1 MCKSFFLRIQSA
13 VEAHDP
19 YFIQKRDAIG
29 CLGLSSLQKITAA
42 LRMLAYGFAA
52 DYVDEYVR
60 IGESTAIESLKRFVK
75 AIVSIFS
82 EKYMRSPNKLDI
94 ARLLKEGDN
103 RGFPG
108 MLVSI
113 DCMHWK

>member
-1 MCKSFFLRIQSA
+1 MTHILFKKNTIG
-13 VEAHDP
+13 
-19 YFIQKRDAIG
+19 FI
-29 CLGLSSLQKITAA
+29 GLSSLQNITATI
-42 LRMLAYGFAA
+42 RMLAYGVSA

-60 IGESTAIESLKRFVK
+60 IGESTTIESLKRFIK
-75 AIVSIFS
+75 AIISIFS
-82 EKYMRSPNKLDI
+82 GKYMRSPNKLDI

>member
-1 MCKSFFLRIQSA
+1 MSQPLFFQIQSA
-13 VEAHDP
+13 VEAHDL

-29 CLGLSSLQKITAA
+29 CLGLSFLQKITAII
-42 LRMLAYGFAA
+42 RMLAYRFAV

-60 IGESTAIESLKRFVK
+60 IGESTVIESLKRFVK
-75 AIVSIFS
+75 VIVSIFS

-94 ARLLKEGDN
+94 ARLLKEGDS

-108 MLVSI
+108 KLGSI